1 MATYSIKLVE
11 HADYKPAQ
19 EQSIQAAVKQVFDRA
34 FDGTADAVV
43 VAWGSG
49 TSADNLVV
57 HFVPD
62 VDHSYLKQRWP
73 NANIN
78 PMAGG
83 HTYTGDR
90 PLAGTEVYRKRNGTL
105 FHPIILS
112 FTVFHEAM
120 HNLFPFQ
127 TTAFVHELDGGGK
140 AAGLANAH
148 YSVETEMT
156 IHNKE
161 LIRQGFSVKSPQY
174 L

>member
-1 MATYSIKLVE
+1 VDRAGYT
-11 HADYKPAQ
+11 PTQ
-19 EQSIQAAVKQVFDRA
+19 EQSIKAAVKKVFDEA
-34 FDGTADAVV
+34 FDGTADGVV

-49 TSADNLVV
+49 TSSDNLVV

-62 VDHSYLKQRWP
+62 VDHSYLKKKWP
-73 NANIN
+73 DANIN
-78 PMAGG
+78 PIAGG

-105 FHPIILS
+105 FHPNILS

-127 TTAFVHELDGGGK
+127 TTAFVHELDGGGE

-148 YSVETEMT
+148 YNVDTKMT
-156 IHNKE
+156 DHNKE
-161 LIRQGFSVKSPQY
+161 LIQQGFSSKNPQY